1 MFNNQGEKEPV
12 FVATANSHGVNCVA
26 VADCGVNNGLSLAG
40 ASRVWLTTA
49 GRPGRARASTALTG
63 SASLHE
69 SWATLGWVPAAWGE
83 GGRLLPALVATPS
96 TPNYLLDPVPGS
108 GRLHPGR
115 PVPLLPVS

>member
-26 VADCGVNNGLSLAG
+26 VADCGVSNGLSPAG

-49 GRPGRARASTALTG
+49 GRPGRARAATALTG

-69 SWATLGWVPAAWGE
+69 GPCWEPGGR

-96 TPNYLLDPVPGS
+96 TPNCLLDPVPGS